1 MDTPRVA
8 KRTRG
13 LTAFLNDISN
23 SAPPN
28 KRPRRCSQKATT
40 QITEQVKPKA
50 SRGVHA
56 ATHSPPQP
64 LETCTEEE
72 YNVSLKYLV
81 KKRSDVLEQGLKCM
95 QNYTE
100 RNTTLAVQKSYSL
113 QMFAGL
119 VLNSVRILKAC
130 DLVAACT
137 PFAAHTVRKWA
148 ADMFVCY
155 FSALSS
161 VEDVT
166 DERLELELQSDR
178 GRHSK
183 NVSLMTDE
191 NFRKD
196 AREYVLNNSNLR
208 GKPNLT
214 LQQFVVWVKEQR
226 GVEICIATASLWMHD
241 LGFTY
246 KQFSKGVYFD
256 GHEREDV
263 VKQRDLYLEK
273 LTSCS
278 HRMWISHSPAPNPCC
293 RPVIRVYHDEST
305 FYANADQTFH
315 WTDGS
320 KQTLKQKS
328 LGQAIMVSDFV
339 EEVGGFLQYREEKA
353 CLLLEHQTDG
363 YFTNDMLIDQVRRAI
378 PIFEK
383 KYPVAQGLFI
393 FDHAPSH
400 MKRPDDALNAE
411 RMNVK
416 DGGKQPFMMD
426 TTWQGHVQRTV
437 TDAGVQKGMKTV
449 LEERGVRTQ
458 RMNADK
464 LRELLR
470 QYEVQ
475 L

>member
-1 MDTPRVA
+1 M
-8 KRTRG
+8 
-13 LTAFLNDISN
+13 
-23 SAPPN
+23 
-28 KRPRRCSQKATT
+28 
-40 QITEQVKPKA
+40 
-50 SRGVHA
+50 
-56 ATHSPPQP
+56 
-64 LETCTEEE
+64 
-72 YNVSLKYLV
+72 
-81 KKRSDVLEQGLKCM
+81 
-95 QNYTE
+95 
-100 RNTTLAVQKSYSL
+100 
-113 QMFAGL
+113 
-119 VLNSVRILKAC
+119 
-130 DLVAACT
+130 
-137 PFAAHTVRKWA
+137 
-148 ADMFVCY
+148 
-155 FSALSS
+155 
-161 VEDVT
+161 
-166 DERLELELQSDR
+166 
-178 GRHSK
+178 
-183 NVSLMTDE
+183 
-191 NFRKD
+191 
-196 AREYVLNNSNLR
+196 
-208 GKPNLT
+208 
-214 LQQFVVWVKEQR
+214 
-226 GVEICIATASLWMHD
+226 
-241 LGFTY
+241 
-246 KQFSKGVYFD
+246 
-256 GHEREDV
+256 
-263 VKQRDLYLEK
+263 KQRDLYLEK

-353 CLLLEHQTDG
+353 RLLLEHQTDG

-416 DGGKQPFMMD
+416 DGGKQPFMVD
-426 TTWQGHVQRTV
+426 TTWQGHVQRMV

>member
-1 MDTPRVA
+1 M
-8 KRTRG
+8 
-13 LTAFLNDISN
+13 
-23 SAPPN
+23 
-28 KRPRRCSQKATT
+28 

-72 YNVSLKYLV
+72 YSVSLKYLV

-119 VLNSVRILKAC
+119 VLNSVGILKAC

-137 PFAAHTVRKWA
+137 PFAARTVRKWA

-183 NVSLMTDE
+183 NVSLMMDE

-214 LQQFVVWVKEQR
+214 LQQFVLWVKEQR

-273 LTSCS
+273 LTLHAATECGFPIPLPQIHAVAQSLGYTMMS
-278 HRMWISHSPAPNPCC
+278 PRFMQTQTKRSTGLMAQNKHSN
-293 RPVIRVYHDEST
+293 RSLD
-305 FYANADQTFH
+305 
-315 WTDGS
+315 
-320 KQTLKQKS
+320 
-328 LGQAIMVSDFV
+328 LGQALMVSDFV

-353 CLLLEHQTDG
+353 RLLLEHQTDG
-363 YFTNDMLIDQVRRAI
+363 YFANNMLIDQVRRAI

-426 TTWQGHVQRTV
+426 TTWQGHVQRMV

-449 LEERGVRTQ
+449 LEERGV
-458 RMNADK
+458 
-464 LRELLR
+464 
-470 QYEVQ
+470 
-475 L
+475 